1 MLVDPY
7 DERWLERLV
16 APDRGATQTGA
27 IFLLIDGVF
36 VPGLHRRIK
45 AVMSS
50 IDAPSLLFECLPS
63 CSDRTRDVS
72 PFLVR
77 YQPSNSRLRALLG
90 KCSGWPMVSAIETA
104 ESQAELTARL
114 AAWCVV
120 EVDGQRFNFRFP
132 DTRRLPTIFEAL
144 SADQRAA
151 FAGPATSWSY
161 IDRGGKWKELSVPGT
176 ACAITA
182 RPQLDDEQFAK
193 LVNDSEADEV
203 ISILAYRGNAVGLH
217 SQQHATVSLALRVSH
232 TAGLDPVS
240 QVDWCESCLA
250 EGQSRDECH
259 LASRLPLWMAKN
271 SQLTKEA

>member
-1 MLVDPY
+1 MLIDRY

-16 APDRGATQTGA
+16 APDGGATQTGA
-27 IFLLIDGVF
+27 TFLLIDGVF
-36 VPGLHRRIK
+36 VPGLHRPIK
-45 AVMSS
+45 AVMPS

-77 YQPSNSRLRALLG
+77 YQRSNPRLRALLG
-90 KCSGWPMVSAIETA
+90 ECSGWPMVSAIETV
-104 ESQAELTARL
+104 ENQADLTERL

-132 DTRRLPTIFEAL
+132 DTRRLPAIFQAL

-161 IDRGGKWKELSVPGT
+161 IDRGGKWQALSVPGT
-176 ACAITA
+176 PCAITD

-203 ISILAYRGNAVGLH
+203 VSVLAYRGNAVGLH

-232 TAGLDPVS
+232 TVGLDTHSKVG
-240 QVDWCESCLA
+240 WCESCLSDGHSGN
-250 EGQSRDECH
+250 ERH
-259 LASRLPLWMAKN
+259 LASRLPQWLAKN